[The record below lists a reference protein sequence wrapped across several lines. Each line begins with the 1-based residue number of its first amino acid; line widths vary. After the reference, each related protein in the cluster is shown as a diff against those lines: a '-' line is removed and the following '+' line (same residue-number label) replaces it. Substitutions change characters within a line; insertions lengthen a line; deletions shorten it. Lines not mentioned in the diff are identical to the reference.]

1 MRCKM
6 KKGKSKLLTDTDIKN
21 CLRFINDMSSHS
33 ERTRLMFMM
42 MLMTALRIH
51 SVQKLTI
58 GQVYDDDFN
67 PVDSFLLQPEQN
79 KGGKKALQVY
89 FNDTMR
95 QELKKYAK
103 YLLSN
108 PYYTPKPSDYL
119 FKSNKGSCLSKQQI
133 IHIFRQVYDGV
144 GLDKQCRVHSLRATC
159 LTKLMN
165 ANYPLPLIQQIS
177 GHASINTL
185 SIYYRSNPKNIQNA
199 LETLNM

>member
-1 MRCKM
+1 
-6 KKGKSKLLTDTDIKN
+6 
-21 CLRFINDMSSHS
+21 
-33 ERTRLMFMM
+33 

-58 GQVYDDDFN
+58 GQVYDDNFN

-108 PYYTPKPSDYL
+108 
-119 FKSNKGSCLSKQQI
+119 
-133 IHIFRQVYDGV
+133 
-144 GLDKQCRVHSLRATC
+144 
-159 LTKLMN
+159 
-165 ANYPLPLIQQIS
+165 
-177 GHASINTL
+177 
-185 SIYYRSNPKNIQNA
+185 
-199 LETLNM
+199 